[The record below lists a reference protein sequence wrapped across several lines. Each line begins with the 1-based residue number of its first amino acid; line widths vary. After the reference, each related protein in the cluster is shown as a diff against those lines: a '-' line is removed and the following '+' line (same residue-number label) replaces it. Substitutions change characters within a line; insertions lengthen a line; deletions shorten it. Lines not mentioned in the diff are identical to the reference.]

1 VVSIDRLIGSYQE
14 ELTTASFSALL
25 ELAVALGHYRDA
37 IVLVGGWAPYLLIGE
52 FGRGDYSHVGSID
65 IDLAVNPELIDED
78 DYSSIVDIVKSRGY
92 VSRNA
97 KDDTPLLYSFTKTIS
112 SPVDRRPYSISIDF
126 LTSHTEARQG
136 HRHRTIQN
144 ELQAL
149 MADGCELAFN
159 HNVSIEVEGT
169 LASGAKVAR
178 KLNVLDIPGCVC
190 MKGIVLG
197 ERYRQ
202 KDAYDIYSVIGH
214 CLSGPREVAGRIE
227 PFLQEDGVQRG
238 VQSIDSAFRDIK
250 AEGPTWV
257 AEFLSPVDLE
267 ERSRIQ
273 AETYSV
279 VKDFLDNLVE
289 LVD

>member
-1 VVSIDRLIGSYQE
+1 
-14 ELTTASFSALL
+14 
-25 ELAVALGHYRDA
+25 
-37 IVLVGGWAPYLLIGE
+37 
-52 FGRGDYSHVGSID
+52 
-65 IDLAVNPELIDED
+65 
-78 DYSSIVDIVKSRGY
+78 
-92 VSRNA
+92 
-97 KDDTPLLYSFTKTIS
+97 
-112 SPVDRRPYSISIDF
+112 
-126 LTSHTEARQG
+126 
-136 HRHRTIQN
+136 
-144 ELQAL
+144 
-149 MADGCELAFN
+149 
-159 HNVSIEVEGT
+159 
-169 LASGAKVAR
+169 
-178 KLNVLDIPGCVC
+178 